1 MSKLGIKN
9 IEEDINDVKKR
20 AETIGNDAADLQRRF
35 NELDEEWAEVKQS
48 IEETLRKINELAG

>member
-1 MSKLGIKN
+1 LGIKN

>member
-1 MSKLGIKN
+1 MGIEN

-20 AETIGNDAADLQRRF
+20 VETIGNNAADLQRRF
-35 NELDEEWAEVKQS
+35 NELDEEWAKVKQS